1 VSERHQKVLTELA
14 DQGVGISL
22 DDFGTGYSSLSYLQR
37 LSVQEVKIDR
47 SFVAGLTTTPE
58 ASSALIAGVA
68 KLCSAL
74 ELRVVAEG
82 AETDEVVDQLA
93 ELGCDVVQGYA
104 IARPM
109 PANDFA
115 AWIVRPP
122 LPAPLQLVQAV
133 R

>member
-1 VSERHQKVLTELA
+1 VLIDLA
-14 DQGVGISL
+14 AHGVGISL

-47 SFVAGLTTTPE
+47 SFVSGLTTTPE

-68 KLCSAL
+68 SLCSAL
-74 ELRVVAEG
+74 DLRVVAEG
-82 AETDEVVDQLA
+82 AETDDIVDILA

-109 PANDFA
+109 PASDFVD
-115 AWIVRPP
+115 WIRQPRPGP
-122 LPAPLQLVQAV
+122 LHVIKAISS
-133 R
+133 